1 MIRTSSVMKSVL
13 LISALCL
20 PLPALALGGA
30 GVAAGDFLEVPV
42 GARSMAMGGATGSVP
57 GDVSA
62 LFRNPALLAGDSGQR
77 LYFGHQEWY
86 QGLQHETALLALGL
100 PGRLGSAAVHA
111 RYLHLAPLPAYDS
124 SLQLVGEVDVYDL
137 AVGLSW
143 ARRFARRVDLGAS
156 VHNVQE
162 YLAGAV
168 GRGWAYDVGV
178 GLVASG
184 FYWSAAAR
192 NLGAG
197 LDYEGEHLE
206 LEQEYSLG
214 AARYLPALN
223 TIASLELRQPQYW
236 GASVRGGVETLVADR
251 LVLRAGYAYT
261 AELDDAPGL
270 PSFGLGVLLGG
281 IGLDYSFQS
290 QQHLGEVHSLGVRFV
305 GPRAPASPYR
315 YFRPSI

>member
-1 MIRTSSVMKSVL
+1 MIRTRLAQKIILL
-13 LISALCL
+13 LIALCL
-20 PLPALALGGA
+20 PLPVLALGGA

-57 GDVSA
+57 GDISA
-62 LFRNPALLAGDSGQR
+62 LFRNPALLAGESGQR

-86 QGLQHETALLALGL
+86 QGLQHESALLGLSL

-111 RYLHLAPLPAYDS
+111 RYLHLAPLPAYDA
-124 SLQLVGEVDVYDL
+124 SLEQVGEVDVYDL
-137 AVGLSW
+137 AVGLTW
-143 ARRFARRVDLGAS
+143 ARRFARRVDLGVS

-168 GRGWAYDVGV
+168 GRGWAWDLGLGV
-178 GLVASG
+178 VASG

-197 LDYEGEHLE
+197 LDYEGEHFE

-214 AARYLPALN
+214 AARYLPAMN
-223 TIASLELRQPQYW
+223 TIVSMELRQPQYW
-236 GASVRGGVETLVADR
+236 GASVRGGAETLVGER
-251 LVLRAGYAYT
+251 LLLRAGYAYT
-261 AELDDAPGL
+261 TELDDAPGL
-270 PSFGLGVLLGG
+270 PSFGLGVRLGG
-281 IGLDYSFQS
+281 MGLDYSFQS

-305 GPRAPASPYR
+305 GSRAPASPYR
-315 YFRPSI
+315 FFRPSL

>member
-1 MIRTSSVMKSVL
+1 MKSVL

-62 LFRNPALLAGDSGQR
+62 LFRNPALLAGDGGQR

-223 TIASLELRQPQYW
+223 TIVSLELRQPRYW